1 MHNAYLINPDY
12 DSMIGSLSHAALSEV
27 TRLASVEIVTE
38 RFPSLFMYIAV
49 ALKQTTTLKVHACNA
64 SSATDKE
71 NDMKHIVARH
81 IKYYKSTGFEKGL

>member
-1 MHNAYLINPDY
+1 
-12 DSMIGSLSHAALSEV
+12 
-27 TRLASVEIVTE
+27 
-38 RFPSLFMYIAV
+38 MYIAV